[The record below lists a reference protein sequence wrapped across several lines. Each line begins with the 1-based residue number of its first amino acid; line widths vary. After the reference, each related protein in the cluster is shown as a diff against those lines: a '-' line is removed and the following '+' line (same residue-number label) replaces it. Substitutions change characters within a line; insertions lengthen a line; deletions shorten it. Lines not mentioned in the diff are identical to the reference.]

1 MSATAAPLPAPRRA
15 GADRSALL
23 VTPTVLRARLAADPT
38 TLVLDASVDLPRPRV
53 DGDHRAR
60 SGRAGWAAGHIP
72 GALHLDLLG
81 DFADPGSP
89 LHFTH
94 PAPDRAA
101 RVLAALGVTDAHSLV
116 VYDRHDG
123 FWAARAWWSL
133 RALGVRARVLDGGLR
148 AWVRDGGQ
156 VRSAPA
162 AAADLPRAVTPAR
175 GASARTTSGTGPTL
189 RADPS
194 AWATR
199 DDVLAVLAGRRDAD
213 LVCALGADQF
223 TGTAPTRY
231 HRRGH
236 IPTSRNVPARS
247 LAGDD
252 GLLRPTAALRS
263 VLADPLGSQD
273 RPVIVYCGGGIA
285 ASYAALGLVLA
296 GRTAVSVY
304 DGSLEEWT
312 ADPSLPVAT

>member
-1 MSATAAPLPAPRRA
+1 MSAAAASLPAPRPHVP
-15 GADRSALL
+15 DRSTVL
-23 VTPTVLRARLAADPT
+23 VTPTVLRARLAADPR

-53 DGDHRAR
+53 DGDHRAG
-60 SGRAGWAAGHIP
+60 SGRAGWATGHVP
-72 GALHLDLLG
+72 GARHLDLLG
-81 DFADPGSP
+81 DFADPGSG

-116 VYDRHDG
+116 VYDRYDG

-133 RALGVRARVLDGGLR
+133 RALGVPARVLDGGLR

-156 VRSAPA
+156 VRTAPGRA
-162 AAADLPRAVTPAR
+162 AGARPRP
-175 GASARTTSGTGPTL
+175 GAGPTL
-189 RADPS
+189 TPDPT

-199 DDVLAVLAGRRDAD
+199 DDVLAVLAGDRDAD
-213 LVCALGADQF
+213 LVCALGADQYA
-223 TGTAPTRY
+223 GTAPTRY
-231 HRRGH
+231 RRRGH

-263 VLADPLGSQD
+263 ALADPRGADD

-312 ADPSLPVAT
+312 ADPSLPVVT